1 MKIQV
6 LGSGCPTCAKLN
18 EMVNK
23 AITEMG
29 LKEKVEYLTGAEGTT
44 RIIEL
49 GAMSSPVLAIDDKI
63 VMTGFSGDIEKIKSL
78 IKGKVCACGGNC

>member
-18 EMVNK
+18 EIVTK
-23 AITEMG
+23 AI
-29 LKEKVEYLTGAEGTT
+29 KELGIDENVEYLTGSEGTQ

-49 GAMSSPVLAIDDKI
+49 GSMSSPVLAINDKI
-63 VMTGFSGDIEKIKSL
+63 AMVGFISDLEKIKE
-78 IKGKVCACGGNC
+78 IINKFKN